1 MIHLRRNIIHE
12 TECEGEDG
20 VRSMEQEEGRSQ
32 GIRKMT
38 ET

>member
-1 MIHLRRNIIHE
+1 MLRGNIIHE
-12 TECEGEDG
+12 TDCEGEDG
-20 VRSMEQEEGRSQ
+20 VGSMEQEEVRSQ